1 MSRPPTRRALLRIAV
16 GTAAAAAPLA
26 YTARP
31 THAAPTGAA
40 PADPLAVRAAAASA
54 VPVPPTWGVR
64 PFALDQVTIGDGV
77 FRHKRDLML
86 EYARSYPVDRI
97 LAVFRANAGLDTRG
111 ARPPGGWE
119 TSDGN
124 LRGHYGGHF
133 LTLVA
138 QAYADTREAA
148 LKARLDQLVG
158 ALGECQR
165 ALAEHGSPRPSHPG
179 YLAAYPETQF
189 VLLESYTTY
198 PTIWAPYYTCH
209 KIMRG
214 LLDAHTLAGN
224 TQALD
229 IASKMGDWVH
239 SRLGHLPRA
248 QLERM
253 WSIYIAGE
261 YGGMNEVMA
270 DLHALTGR
278 EEHLTAAR
286 CFDNTA
292 LLDACAEDRDIL
304 EGRHANQHIP
314 QFTGYLRLFDHT
326 GEERYA
332 AAARNFWGMVAGPR
346 TYSLGGTGQGEM
358 FRARGAIAAT
368 LDDKNAETCAT
379 YNMLKLSRQLFFHE
393 QDAALM
399 DYYERGLTNHILASR
414 KDVRST
420 DSPEVTYFVGMGPG
434 VVREYDNTGTCC
446 GGTGMENHTKYQD
459 SVYFRTADG
468 NALYVN
474 LYLASTLRWPERGL
488 VIEQSSDYPAE
499 GVRTLTF
506 RAGGGR
512 LDLRLRVPSWATA
525 GFTVTVN
532 GIRQRAEATPG
543 SYLTLSRRWRRGD
556 QVRISAPYRLRVESA
571 PDDPTVQSVFYG
583 PVLLVAQSPDPGF
596 RVFSFYKDFTLRGDL
611 ADSIAPEEGRPMHFT
626 THGLTLAP
634 FHVADDTRYHAY
646 FKRAEPVVVF
656 GTRDSGVPN
665 RARDT
670 GPTFLDALWAR
681 APFATSGHFV
691 RAVRALAGTWLSE
704 GLFTRAERDR
714 VIAAAVDADLGHGPA
729 HGDERAGSGGS
740 LE

>member
-1 MSRPPTRRALLRIAV
+1 MSQPPSRRRVMGLAAA
-16 GTAAAAAPLA
+16 TAAAVPLTHAATPA
-26 YTARP
+26 
-31 THAAPTGAA
+31 HAAPTTAAQAAPTAAA
-40 PADPLAVRAAAASA
+40 PAAPTTAAA
-54 VPVPPTWGVR
+54 PPTPPTWAVR
-64 PFALDQVTIGDGV
+64 PFPLDQVTLGDGV
-77 FRHKRDLML
+77 FRRKRDLML
-86 EYARSYPVDRI
+86 DYARSYPADRI

-124 LRGHYGGHF
+124 LRGHYAGHF

-148 LKARLDQLVG
+148 LKAKLDYMIG

-165 ALAEHGSPRPSHPG
+165 ALADHGSPRPSHPG

-189 VLLESYTTY
+189 ILLESYTTY

-224 TQALD
+224 AQALE
-229 IASKMGDWVH
+229 IAAKMGDWVH
-239 SRLGHLPRA
+239 SRLGRLPKA

-270 DLHALTGR
+270 DLYALTGR
-278 EEHLTAAR
+278 AEHLAAAR

-292 LLDACAEDRDIL
+292 LLDACAEDRDVL
-304 EGRHANQHIP
+304 DGRHANQHIP
-314 QFTGYLRLFDHT
+314 QFTGYVRLFDHT

-332 AAARNFWGMVAGPR
+332 AAARNFWGMVVDPR
-346 TYSLGGTGQGEM
+346 MYSLGGTGQGEM
-358 FRARGAIAAT
+358 FRARGAVAAT
-368 LDDKNAETCAT
+368 LGDNNAETCAT
-379 YNMLKLSRQLFFHE
+379 YNMLKLSRQLFFRAP
-393 QDAALM
+393 DPAYM

-414 KDVRST
+414 RDAPST
-420 DSPEVTYFVGMGPG
+420 SSPEVTYFVGMGPG

-459 SVYFRTADG
+459 SVYFRSADG
-468 NALYVN
+468 NAVYVN

-488 VIEQSSDYPAE
+488 VIDQTSDYPAE

-506 RAGGGR
+506 REGGGR
-512 LDLRLRVPSWATA
+512 LDLRLRVPSWATG

-532 GIRQRAEATPG
+532 GVRQQVAAAPG
-543 SYLTLSRRWRRGD
+543 SYVTLSRNWRRGD
-556 QVRISAPYRLRVESA
+556 RVRVSTPYRLRVERA
-571 PDDPTVQSVFYG
+571 LDDPTVQSVFCG
-583 PVLLVAQSPDPGF
+583 PVLLVAQSPQQGF
-596 RVFSFYKDFTLRGDL
+596 RTFSFYKDFTLRGDL
-611 ADSIAPEEGRPMHFT
+611 ADVIRPEGRPLHFT

-634 FHVADDTRYHAY
+634 FHIADDTRYHAY
-646 FKRAEPVVVF
+646 FKRSEPVVVF
-656 GTRDSGVPN
+656 GATDSGVPN
-665 RARDT
+665 RARAD
-670 GPTFLDALWAR
+670 GLTFLDVLWAQ
-681 APFATSGHFV
+681 APFVNSGRFV
-691 RAVRALAGTWLSE
+691 GAVRALADDWLSA

-714 VIAAAVDADLGHGPA
+714 VVAAAVGADL
-729 HGDERAGSGGS
+729 RR
-740 LE
+740 

>member
-1 MSRPPTRRALLRIAV
+1 MSQPPTRRSLLRVAV
-16 GTAAAAAPLA
+16 ATAAAAGPLVYA
-26 YTARP
+26 TRP
-31 THAAPTGAA
+31 AFAAPSGAA
-40 PADPLAVRAAAASA
+40 PSAGAAGTPALARAAGAGL
-54 VPVPPTWGVR
+54 PVPSAWAVQ
-64 PFALDQVTIGDGV
+64 PFALDQVTLGDGV
-77 FRHKRDLML
+77 FRRKRDLML
-86 EYARSYPVDRI
+86 DYARSYPADRI
-97 LAVFRANAGLDTRG
+97 LAVFRANAGLDARG

-148 LKARLDQLVG
+148 LKTKLDYLVG

-165 ALAEHGSPRPSHPG
+165 ALAQNGSPRPSHPG

-189 VLLESYTTY
+189 ILLESYTTY

-224 TQALD
+224 AEALT
-229 IASKMGDWVH
+229 IASTLGDWVH
-239 SRLGHLPRA
+239 SRLGRLPKA

-270 DLHALTGR
+270 DLYTLTGKG
-278 EEHLTAAR
+278 EHLAAAR

-314 QFTGYLRLFDHT
+314 QFTGYLRLHDHT

-332 AAARNFWGMVAGPR
+332 TAARNFWGMVAGPR

-379 YNMLKLSRQLFFHE
+379 YNMLKLSRQLFFR
-393 QDAALM
+393 DPDPAYM

-414 KDVRST
+414 RDAPST
-420 DSPEVTYFVGMGPG
+420 SGPEVTYFVGMGPG
-434 VVREYDNTGTCC
+434 VVREYGNTGTCC

-459 SVYFRTADG
+459 SVYFRSADG
-468 NALYVN
+468 NTLYVN

-512 LDLRLRVPSWATA
+512 FDLRLRVPSWAIA

-532 GIRQRAEATPG
+532 GVRQQVTAVPG
-543 SYLTLSRRWRRGD
+543 SYLTLSRDWRRGD
-556 QVRISAPYRLRVESA
+556 RVGISAPYRLRIERA
-571 PDDPTVQSVFYG
+571 LDDPTVQSVFHG
-583 PVLLVAQSPDPGF
+583 PVLLVAQSPDASF
-596 RVFSFYKDFTLRGDL
+596 RTFSFYKDFTLRGDL
-611 ADSIAPEEGRPMHFT
+611 ADAIKPAGRPLHFT

-634 FHVADDTRYHAY
+634 FHIADDTRYHAY
-646 FKRAEPVVVF
+646 VKRSEPVVVF
-656 GTRDSGVPN
+656 GTSDSGVPN
-665 RARDT
+665 RARPD
-670 GPTFLDALWAR
+670 GLTFLDVLWAR
-681 APFATSGHFV
+681 APFTTSGRFV
-691 RAVRALAGTWLSE
+691 RAVGALADSWLAD
-704 GLFTRAERDR
+704 GLFTGAERDR
-714 VIAAAVDADLGHGPA
+714 VVAAA
-729 HGDERAGSGGS
+729 SGARMRR
-740 LE
+740 

>member
-1 MSRPPTRRALLRIAV
+1 MSQPPTRRRLLSL
-16 GTAAAAAPLA
+16 AA
-26 YTARP
+26 
-31 THAAPTGAA
+31 G
-40 PADPLAVRAAAASA
+40 AAAASPLVHA
-54 VPVPPTWGVR
+54 ASPAHATPTAPAQATTAASVPAPPAWAVR
-64 PFALDQVTIGDGV
+64 PFPLDQVTLGDGV

-86 EYARSYPVDRI
+86 DYARSYPADRI

-138 QAYADTREAA
+138 QAYADTQEAA
-148 LKARLDQLVG
+148 LKDKVDYLVT
-158 ALGECQR
+158 ALAECQK
-165 ALAEHGSPRPSHPG
+165 ALAEHGSPRPSHLG

-189 VLLESYTTY
+189 ILLESYTTY

-224 TQALD
+224 EQALS

-239 SRLGHLPRA
+239 SRLGRLPKA

-270 DLHALTGR
+270 DLYALTNR
-278 EEHLTAAR
+278 AEHLAAAR

-326 GEERYA
+326 GEEEYA

-346 TYSLGGTGQGEM
+346 MYSLGGTGQGEM
-358 FRARGAIAAT
+358 FRARGAVAAT

-379 YNMLKLSRQLFFHE
+379 YNMLKLTRQLFFRE
-393 QDAALM
+393 PDPAYM

-414 KDVRST
+414 RDAPST
-420 DSPEVTYFVGMGPG
+420 GSPEVTYFVGMGPG
-434 VVREYDNTGTCC
+434 VVRQYGNTGTCC

-459 SVYFRTADG
+459 SVYFRSADG
-468 NALYVN
+468 SALYVN
-474 LYLASTLRWPERGL
+474 LYLASTLRWPERGF
-488 VIEQSSDYPAE
+488 VIEQTSDYPAE

-506 RAGGGR
+506 VQGSGR
-512 LDLRLRVPSWATA
+512 LDLKLRVPSWATG

-532 GIRQRAEATPG
+532 GVRQRVAAAGAVPG
-543 SYLTLSRRWRRGD
+543 SYLTLSRSWRRGD
-556 QVRISAPYRLRVESA
+556 RVRISAPYRLRVERA
-571 PDDPTVQSVFYG
+571 LDDRAVQSVFYG
-583 PVLLVAQSPDPGF
+583 PVLLVAQSAAQEF
-596 RVFSFYKDFTLRGDL
+596 RAFSFYKDFTLRGDL
-611 ADSIAPEEGRPMHFT
+611 AAAIRPEGRPMHFT

-634 FHVADDTRYHAY
+634 FFVADDTRYHAY
-646 FKRAEPVVVF
+646 FRRAEPVVVF
-656 GTRDSGVPN
+656 GTADSGVPN
-665 RARDT
+665 RALGD
-670 GPTFLDALWAR
+670 GPTFLDVLWEQ
-681 APFATSGHFV
+681 APFATAGHFV
-691 RAVRALAGTWLSE
+691 RTVRTLADSWLSE
-704 GLFTRAERDR
+704 GVFTRTERDR
-714 VIAAAVDADLGHGPA
+714 VVAAAVGADLRH
-729 HGDERAGSGGS
+729 
-740 LE
+740 